1 MKYSVIKLNYAES
14 NLNVRRTINYLY
26 SQIKDNLTVK
36 KEGKKKVYE
45 LSEFPIEFATQ
56 KEVKE
61 KSILNNDF
69 LTLENIQASIYYLN
83 SCFHMYFA
91 LKSDI
96 DLVSGDTEKDTFNKW
111 IFYAIPL
118 TEIEETEYVDPLKKF
133 LARSNNSEGSEGSNS
148 SNSSEGSETSNN
160 SEGSNSSESSESSK
174 SSEGSEGS
182 GTSNS
187 SGSSEGSVNTTEVNN
202 HNTTEA
208 LMSITDSIETVMC
221 HHFAEYFNTLKVDD
235 ARWTEFES
243 DIMKLIESKWDE
255 KVLGYT
261 D

>member
-83 SCFHMYFA
+83 SCFHMYFS

-111 IFYAIPL
+111 IFYAIPS
-118 TEIEETEYVDPLKKF
+118 TEVEETEYVDPLKKF
-133 LARSNNSEGSEGSNS
+133 LARSNNSEGS
-148 SNSSEGSETSNN
+148 NSSEG
-160 SEGSNSSESSESSK
+160 SEGSNSSENTEGSEGSNTSEGSG
-174 SSEGSEGS
+174 SSEGSEG
-182 GTSNS
+182 SNS
-187 SGSSEGSVNTTEVNN
+187 SGSSEGSVNTTEINN

-221 HHFAEYFNTLKVDD
+221 HHFGEYFNTLKVNDS
-235 ARWTEFES
+235 RWTEFEK
-243 DIMKLIESKWDE
+243 DIMKLIENKWND
-255 KVLGYT
+255 KVLEYT

>member
-1 MKYSVIKLNYAES
+1 MKYSVIKLNYADS

-69 LTLENIQASIYYLN
+69 LTLENIQASVYYLN

-96 DLVSGDTEKDTFNKW
+96 DLISGDTEKDTFNKW
-111 IFYAIPL
+111 IFYAIPS
-118 TEIEETEYVDPLKKF
+118 TEIEETEYIDPLKKF
-133 LARSNNSEGSEGSNS
+133 LARSNSSEGSEGSNS
-148 SNSSEGSETSNN
+148 SEGSSTSENTEG
-160 SEGSNSSESSESSK
+160 SEGSNSSEGSG

-182 GTSNS
+182 NTSNS
-187 SGSSEGSVNTTEVNN
+187 SGSSEGSGNTTEVNN

-221 HHFAEYFNTLKVDD
+221 HHFGEYFNTLKVDD
-235 ARWTEFES
+235 ARWTDFEK
-243 DIMKLIESKWDE
+243 DIMKLIENKWND

>member
-1 MKYSVIKLNYAES
+1 MKYSVIKLNYANS

-111 IFYAIPL
+111 IFYAIPS

-133 LARSNNSEGSEGSNS
+133 LARSNSSGSSEGSEGSNS
-148 SNSSEGSETSNN
+148 S
-160 SEGSNSSESSESSK
+160 EGSN
-174 SSEGSEGS
+174 
-182 GTSNS
+182 TSNS
-187 SGSSEGSVNTTEVNN
+187 SGSSEGSVNTTEINN

-221 HHFAEYFNTLKVDD
+221 HHFGEYFNTLKVDD
-235 ARWTEFES
+235 SRWTDFEK
-243 DIMKLIESKWDE
+243 DIMKLIENKWND

>member
-1 MKYSVIKLNYAES
+1 MKYSVIKLNYADS

-111 IFYAIPL
+111 IFYAIPS
-118 TEIEETEYVDPLKKF
+118 TEIEETEYTDPLKKF
-133 LARSNNSEGSEGSNS
+133 LARSNNSEGSNG
-148 SNSSEGSETSNN
+148 SEGSEGSNN
-160 SEGSNSSESSESSK
+160 SGSSEGSNSSENTEGSEGSG

-182 GTSNS
+182 NTSNS

-208 LMSITDSIETVMC
+208 FMSITDSIETVMC
-221 HHFAEYFNTLKVDD
+221 HHFGEYFNTLKVDD
-235 ARWTEFES
+235 SRWTDFEK
-243 DIMKLIESKWDE
+243 DIMKLIENKWND